1 MLSAIAH
8 ASRALVKLGARPIAS
23 FDEGTAEAEIAA
35 NLYPSVR
42 DGLISS
48 NAWSFA
54 LAQRPLARL
63 QATPEADYPNAF
75 QLPSDFLRAIS
86 AGIGG
91 SGRGV
96 TYRIAERRLHTA
108 SPNVTLTYIFRPAEA
123 DWPAFFDSILIAKL
137 AAEFCISVTE
147 STTRAEL
154 LARQAEAE
162 FRRARLIDAQQD
174 TPEALEGFPLVEARL
189 S

>member
-23 FDEGTAEAEIAA
+23 FDETTAEAEIAA

-42 DGLISS
+42 DGLLSG

-63 QATPEADYPNAF
+63 QATPSADYAHAF
-75 QLPSDFLRAIS
+75 QLPSDYLRAIS
-86 AGIGG
+86 AGAGG

-96 TYRIAERRLHTA
+96 SYRIAERRLHAA
-108 SPNVTLTYIFRPAEA
+108 SQDITLTYIFRPAEA
-123 DWPAFFDSILIAKL
+123 DWPAFFDSVLIAKL
-137 AAEFCISVTE
+137 AAEFCSPVTE
-147 STTRAEL
+147 STTRADL